1 MSAKGFDVG
10 EALTSSF
17 NILLKNPK
25 ILIPQLISSLIF
37 TIMSGLSILQL
48 LNGLGGWF
56 LLVPLTFLLLL
67 AGFIVYTVVSGMYP
81 LMVKDVVNG
90 VSPNL
95 TLAANTALKKLISL
109 IAASILVSIIVA
121 IGLVLFIVPGL
132 IFLTWFFY
140 IIPALMLED
149 KGALEAMTASRYFGR
164 DKKLNTLAV
173 IILLGLAALVG
184 GFFSLIPFV
193 GPIISFIIGLVVT
206 AWASITQS
214 YIYINYTKHQSM

>member
-95 TLAANTALKKLISL
+95 ILAANTALKKLISL

-140 IIPALMLED
+140 TIPALMSED

-214 YIYINYTKHQSM
+214 YIYIKYTKY